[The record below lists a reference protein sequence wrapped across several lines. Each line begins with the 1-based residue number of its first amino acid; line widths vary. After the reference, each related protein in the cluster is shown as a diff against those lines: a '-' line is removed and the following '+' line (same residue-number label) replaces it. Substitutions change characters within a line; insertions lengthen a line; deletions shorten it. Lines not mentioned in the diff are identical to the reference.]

1 MDSAKN
7 NWRLVVRI
15 HQIVIGLLIAYMLI
29 IDQANKIGL
38 VMLVAAV
45 SLGIQAIVYRL
56 KPGMFNDKM
65 NQHPHGDLK
74 KFEL

>member
-1 MDSAKN
+1 M
-7 NWRLVVRI
+7 LV
-15 HQIVIGLLIAYMLI
+15 
-29 IDQANKIGL
+29 
-38 VMLVAAV
+38 VAAV